1 MVAQANESVMTRSTS
16 PSKNTGSKRAQGTE
30 NPAEDWDERAY
41 NADYSFTLQA
51 IMDMQKSVG
60 QLTEAIN
67 GLKESSLEQ
76 KKTTE
81 LLSEKL
87 SGVTHKIYAAG
98 IVLAILVA
106 IGGFIVDKAADLAIE
121 QIKASSAKP

>member
-1 MVAQANESVMTRSTS
+1 MTRSTS